1 MAILIS
7 SLSVRSTLPK
17 TRFIFSALSCRMF
30 WMNAAK
36 CIFVSMLIFSFLGCK
51 VGRAGTKESFD
62 LKTVSTAKESETQ
75 NLPQKKY
82 GGLYSDSDLD
92 TILKQNDAI
101 YSRDAVAYYYAGN
114 RCADGEEYQEAAKLY
129 AMAAETF
136 QCSPYKYGKVG
147 WDDKWEE
154 SYPCTLDEN
163 GECEEF
169 YFSIYNLS
177 CCMSLLGFLE
187 LSEAYLYNA
196 IIAGYPYLKHLLSD
210 SDLENLYNSENGDAV
225 KERAKKLFARGNDAD
240 FFAGKEMTA
249 AGDALYFH
257 FNSNGKDAFY
267 YGDRN
272 FSESYSDEPWCMH
285 GTYVAKNFHVLIQFD
300 SVLKKEGRGNRLWG
314 GGVIDR
320 YDAYTLPTLKERNKQ
335 YVLSP
340 VELFKSRYL
349 DYAWKKSPAEKDLIH
364 GSFLESVLD
373 KDAEAFDCCFLRVS
387 CIDFLEQIFEEVE
400 DIEWHPEDY
409 EKNREQNRLEEE
421 RRKQQAQTALI
432 GLSKE
437 EIAANA
443 ERRLERYREFAEP
456 IIRGYKEKGKIVA
469 LDSSEFSDS
478 EEAASLS
485 QETEFCY
492 VAIKG
497 TLKSSGAFENI
508 YKTAEECFSA
518 GCFLD
523 FSECESGGIE
533 CDFSP
538 RARIKGIIFPKNLM
552 KISVSLN
559 DAELE
564 IMEFQDCEKPVEIDF
579 GYYKDYKNKFLKA
592 LRLPEGLKTITEFAF
607 MNCCALMQV
616 YAPKSLET
624 IEHHAFYD
632 SFIPTFEI
640 PENVRTVQEYVFDDV
655 TEKYIPAYR
664 HHPENYDWYYS
675 WISPDGY
682 STYYWYSE
690 YNVHWG
696 SRIE

>member
-1 MAILIS
+1 M
-7 SLSVRSTLPK
+7 RSTLPK
-17 TRFIFSALSCRMF
+17 TRFIFSAFSCRMF

-51 VGRAGTKESFD
+51 VRRAGTKESFD
-62 LKTVSTAKESETQ
+62 LETVSTAKESETQ

-101 YSRDAVAYYYAGN
+101 YNRNAIAYYYAGN
-114 RCADGEEYQEAAKLY
+114 RCADGEAYQEAAKLY
-129 AMAAETF
+129 AMAAEAF
-136 QCSPYKYGKVG
+136 QCSSYKYSKVG
-147 WDDKWEE
+147 WDNKWEE
-154 SYPCTLDEN
+154 SYPGTLDEN
-163 GECEEF
+163 GECKEF

-177 CCMSLLGFLE
+177 CCMSHLGFLE
-187 LSEAYLYNA
+187 LAEAYLYNA
-196 IIAGYPYLKHLLSD
+196 IIAGYPYLNHLLSD
-210 SDLENLYNSENGDAV
+210 PDLEKLYNSANGNAV
-225 KERAKKLFARGNDAD
+225 KEQAKKLFVCGNDAD
-240 FFAGKEMTA
+240 FFAGKELEMS
-249 AGDALYFH
+249 DASDVWYFH
-257 FNSNGKDAFY
+257 FNSNGQDAFCY
-267 YGDRN
+267 VDSN
-272 FSESYSDEPWCMH
+272 FSSPYSDEPWCMH
-285 GTYVAKNFHVLIQFD
+285 GTYTAKNFNILIQFD
-300 SVLKKEGRGNRLWG
+300 FMWAKKGLGNLLWSG
-314 GGVIDR
+314 GGNFER
-320 YDAYTLPTLKERNKQ
+320 YDAYALPVLQEQNRQ
-335 YVLSP
+335 YMLSP
-340 VELFKSRYL
+340 VELFQYRYWYHDL
-349 DYAWKKSPAEKDLIH
+349 KELPAEKDLVH
-364 GSFLESVLD
+364 GTFLESILD
-373 KDAEAFDCCFLRVS
+373 EDERGFNCCFLYVS
-387 CIDFLEQIFEEVE
+387 CIDFLEQIFEEIE

-443 ERRLERYREFAEP
+443 ERRLERYREFADP
-456 IIRGYKEKGKIVA
+456 IIRGYKEKGKIIA
-469 LDSSEFSDS
+469 LDAGNSSDS
-478 EEAASLS
+478 EELAFLS

-497 TLKSSGAFENI
+497 TLKSSDAFENI